1 MQNRIYEIL
10 LEEGIELPMR
20 KEDFNLAE
28 SLEESLEFI
37 SAMVA
42 IEDNLG
48 IEIPDEIFNYESLV
62 SFKGFCELLEEQV
75 NKSE

>member
-1 MQNRIYEIL
+1 
-10 LEEGIELPMR
+10 
-20 KEDFNLAE
+20 
-28 SLEESLEFI
+28 
-37 SAMVA
+37 MVE